1 MLEVKE
7 TLILHVENERKRIR
21 KYFSH
26 FFRFREIIQLT
37 HPIPMAQKS
46 LIKGFSKLSNKEK
59 LKVAGELF
67 DEPEK
72 AVQTMQSFHHP
83 DPMVQKAL
91 SELSENTLTNYP
103 LPFNVAPNF
112 MINGRHYMIP
122 MVIEESS
129 VVAAA
134 SSAARFWA
142 DRGGF
147 MARVIDSKKVGQV
160 HFLFKGDHRKLLRVF
175 PEIETFL
182 RERLVPFTKNMEKR
196 GGGILGMELR
206 SKTREIDNF
215 FQLHLTFETVDAMGA
230 NFINSVLEECARG
243 LNDYF
248 GQTYGFSP
256 FDYEPLMSILSN
268 HTPECLV
275 EVKVACAAE
284 DLANMAPGVAAEDFV
299 RRFVLA
305 VRIAEND
312 IHRAATHNKGIM
324 NGVDA
329 VILATGNDFRA
340 IEAGAHAYAAKDGGY
355 TSLSHARLENGQF
368 EFYLTMPMA
377 LGTTGGLT
385 RLHPLAALSLEM
397 LGNPGAK
404 ELMMI
409 AGAAGLANNF
419 AAIRS
424 LTTTGIQAGHMRM
437 HLPNILSQLGAT
449 PAERDKTAVYFS
461 KRIISFREVEAFL
474 KTIRDQDG

>member
-1 MLEVKE
+1 
-7 TLILHVENERKRIR
+7 
-21 KYFSH
+21 
-26 FFRFREIIQLT
+26 
-37 HPIPMAQKS
+37 MAQKS
-46 LIKGFSKLSNKEK
+46 LIKGFSKLSSDEK
-59 LKVAGELF
+59 RTLVAKLMQDPSGV
-67 DEPEK
+67 EK
-72 AVQTMQSFHHP
+72 TLRSFFHP
-83 DPMVQKAL
+83 DPTVQQVL
-91 SELSENTLTNYP
+91 SELSENTLSNFP
-103 LPFNVAPNF
+103 LPYNVAPNF
-112 MINGRHYMIP
+112 IINGLPYLVP

-147 MARVIDSKKVGQV
+147 SARVIDTQKVGQV
-160 HFLFKGDHRKLLRVF
+160 HFLFKGDHQRLQTSFAEIVVF
-175 PEIETFL
+175 LIERIAPIT
-182 RERLVPFTKNMEKR
+182 RNMEKR

-206 SKTREIDNF
+206 NKTREIENL

-243 LNDYF
+243 LSDYF
-248 GQTYGFSP
+248 VQTSGFSSSD
-256 FDYEPLMSILSN
+256 FEPLMSILSN

-275 EVKVACAAE
+275 EVKVSCPVE
-284 DLANMAPGVAAEDFV
+284 DLANVAPGVSAEDFA

-305 VRIAEND
+305 VRIAEQD
-312 IHRAATHNKGIM
+312 IHRAATHNKGVM

-340 IEAGAHAYAAKDGGY
+340 IEAGAHAYAAKDGRY
-355 TSLSHARLENGQF
+355 TSLSHAKLENGQF
-368 EFYLTMPMA
+368 EFSLTMPMA

-397 LGNPGAK
+397 LGKPNAK

-409 AGAAGLANNF
+409 AAAAGLANNF
-419 AAIRS
+419 AAVRS

-437 HLPNILSQLGAT
+437 HLPNILTQLGAT
-449 PAERDKTAVYFS
+449 TAERDKTAVFFENQT
-461 KRIISFREVEAFL
+461 ISFQKVEAFL
-474 KTIRDQDG
+474 KSLRSQGG

>member
-1 MLEVKE
+1 MV
-7 TLILHVENERKRIR
+7 
-21 KYFSH
+21 
-26 FFRFREIIQLT
+26 
-37 HPIPMAQKS
+37 QKS
-46 LIKGFSKLSNKEK
+46 LIKGFSKLNPDEK
-59 LKVAGELF
+59 RKVVASLF
-67 DEPEK
+67 EDPSGVDK
-72 AVQTMQSFHHP
+72 TLSSFFHPDAAVQQ
-83 DPMVQKAL
+83 VL
-91 SELSENTLTNYP
+91 SELSENTLSNYP
-103 LPFNVAPNF
+103 LPYNVAPNF
-112 MINGRHYMIP
+112 IINGRPFLVP

-147 MARVIDSKKVGQV
+147 TARVIDTQKVGQV
-160 HFLFKGDHRKLLRVF
+160 HFLFKGDHHRFETAF
-175 PEIETFL
+175 PEMETFL
-182 RERLVPFTKNMEKR
+182 MERVEPIARNMVKR

-206 SKTREIDNF
+206 NKTREIDNF

-243 LNDYF
+243 LSDYF
-248 GQTYGFSP
+248 VQTPGFSP
-256 FDYEPLMSILSN
+256 SEYEPLMSILSN

-275 EVKVACAAE
+275 EVKVACPVAG
-284 DLANMAPGVAAEDFV
+284 LSNIAPGTTAEDFA

-305 VRIAEND
+305 VRIAEQD

-340 IEAGAHAYAAKDGGY
+340 IEAAAHAYAAKDGRY
-355 TSLSHARLENGQF
+355 ASLSHAKVENGQF
-368 EFYLTMPMA
+368 EFSLTMPMA

-397 LGNPGAK
+397 LGKPNAR

-409 AGAAGLANNF
+409 AAAAGLANNF
-419 AAIRS
+419 AAVRS

-437 HLPNILSQLGAT
+437 HLPNILTQLGAT
-449 PAERDKTAVYFS
+449 PAERNKTAIFF
-461 KRIISFREVEAFL
+461 KDQTISFQKVEAYL
-474 KTIRDQDG
+474 KSLRNQDG